1 MAAVTNYHKCNTETP
16 VAKTTQVYYLMVLE
30 VGNLNVSHW
39 AKVEVLARLCCLAQ
53 ALGEHAFPC
62 LFLLLG
68 AHILLCSLLPSVPGW
83 RWRVESPHVTP
94 TPCSLMHPLMRSPV
108 ADLDNPEL
116 SLWFSVLTLIP
127 SAEAL
132 FAKEGKICTNS
143 SDEDMH
149 SFGNCDSAYTVTF
162 LRGCVLLPTAECL
175 LVPELRGTGK
185 SP

>member
-116 SLWFSVLTLIP
+116 SLWFTVLTLIP

-132 FAKEGKICTNS
+132 LPKKERSAPIPAMRTCTAL
-143 SDEDMH
+143 
-149 SFGNCDSAYTVTF
+149 GTVT
-162 LRGCVLLPTAECL
+162 LPTQ
-175 LVPELRGTGK
+175 
-185 SP
+185 SPSSGAVCPASHS